1 MLNLAARSQQL
12 SSSRSFDPLQSSGS
26 NARSTPERK
35 GSSGT
40 LNAAPRSESPIQREP
55 SHNYLSASQASSHS
69 HTPSP
74 LSLSSVGLAAEVQA
88 TPRKSPPLSQ
98 SPTEDALPSAL
109 TAVPA
114 RSDSLSVSSTPTPSP
129 STTRS
134 ARSISPSEPADPV
147 LGTWQPQGTPRSAP
161 PPSQPQVQVLT
172 PATPES
178 AVSTPRAQ
186 GLEPSRLL
194 NGSTPNG
201 RSSPPRSSPINST
214 PSQLQPV
221 TITLNGESHLNARL
235 VGASRDS
242 QISLPEEARR
252 YYATM
257 ASPAG
262 SPGSKLTFSS
272 SNPNS
277 PLRQEHVVQDL
288 SAHFGSNGVAEM
300 NGTVSRSVGLG
311 IPDSAEPSARTLSA
325 ESRGR
330 PNGHVPGS
338 QRAASVEDG
347 AEFLDMDDEDSAYDI
362 GVSGT
367 SNGSIDGGQYPS
379 YVSYE
384 ETEETLAA
392 RRRGKTK
399 NARPSGPAV
408 EDFPLPPGTTSVPP
422 PPRPQQRDTS
432 PPASN
437 PPVQVHMGTPSR
449 QGSMSESTT
458 TARESRP
465 SLQSTSASAAYQPS
479 LASSQTLLPDQ
490 PPPSP
495 FPLPLPAN
503 PPTMSF
509 RALPLLS
516 QDLPYTEIVVANSS
530 IRPNDRGK
538 EVLSFTIAVEPGR
551 GKDGWKVE
559 KLYSDVL
566 NLDARVRA
574 AVGRSASKKLAAL
587 PEGRL
592 WRDHAPAKVDQRKV
606 CGHHYRSRLSFR
618 ALGFPRVF
626 LATTGVASSSFPA
639 RPLFGYPGSCLLLV
653 AIL

>member
-1 MLNLAARSQQL
+1 
-12 SSSRSFDPLQSSGS
+12 
-26 NARSTPERK
+26 
-35 GSSGT
+35 
-40 LNAAPRSESPIQREP
+40 
-55 SHNYLSASQASSHS
+55 
-69 HTPSP
+69 
-74 LSLSSVGLAAEVQA
+74 
-88 TPRKSPPLSQ
+88 
-98 SPTEDALPSAL
+98 
-109 TAVPA
+109 
-114 RSDSLSVSSTPTPSP
+114 
-129 STTRS
+129 
-134 ARSISPSEPADPV
+134 
-147 LGTWQPQGTPRSAP
+147 
-161 PPSQPQVQVLT
+161 
-172 PATPES
+172 
-178 AVSTPRAQ
+178 
-186 GLEPSRLL
+186 
-194 NGSTPNG
+194 
-201 RSSPPRSSPINST
+201 
-214 PSQLQPV
+214 
-221 TITLNGESHLNARL
+221 
-235 VGASRDS
+235 
-242 QISLPEEARR
+242 
-252 YYATM
+252 
-257 ASPAG
+257 
-262 SPGSKLTFSS
+262 
-272 SNPNS
+272 
-277 PLRQEHVVQDL
+277 
-288 SAHFGSNGVAEM
+288 M

-465 SLQSTSASAAYQPS
+465 SLQSTSESAAYQPS
-479 LASSQTLLPDQ
+479 LASSQTLVQDQ